1 MSPLYYYFII
11 PGCSVF
17 PGAAERHKDR
27 RFNDAEKVLH
37 EEDGAQVYVWFYH
50 GEPLLHWGGASGDT
64 RRQSH
69 QVFAIIKK
77 NMFLK
82 QIRSLLLDYYWSW
95 MSSDSSWKILFYHHI
110 WDWPQKWLK
119 ISCLVR
125 DFYISPPLRADTQH
139 RPLSREHREEIFFLA
154 DREILTIYW
163 EKKSHI
169 CRRLGTNIQYAL
181 QLRSSS
187 IINNWHFI

>member
-1 MSPLYYYFII
+1 MSDTSIIIIAGCPVQCPLSDTGPAVSMTQRKFSMKKMALKSTFGFTTVNHYYTEEERQVCPRPI
-11 PGCSVF
+11 P
-17 PGAAERHKDR
+17 
-27 RFNDAEKVLH
+27 RFCN
-37 EEDGAQVYVWFYH
+37 Y
-50 GEPLLHWGGASGDT
+50 
-64 RRQSH
+64 
-69 QVFAIIKK
+69 KK

-95 MSSDSSWKILFYHHI
+95 MSSNSSWKILFYHHI

-125 DFYISPPLRADTQH
+125 DFYISRPLRPDTQH

-169 CRRLGTNIQYAL
+169 ENWEQY
-181 QLRSSS
+181 S
-187 IINNWHFI
+187 ICFAAPQHNQ